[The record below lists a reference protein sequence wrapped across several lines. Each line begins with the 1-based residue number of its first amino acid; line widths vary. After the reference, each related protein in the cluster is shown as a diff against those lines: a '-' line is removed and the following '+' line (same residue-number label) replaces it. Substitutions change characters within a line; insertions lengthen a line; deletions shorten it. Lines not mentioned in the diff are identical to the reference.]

1 MALHEYVDRVARYS
15 MWSKSD
21 ITGRSKP
28 MVTWK
33 KCTRSKR
40 IINLRSQNKS
50 LLLKHLDKFYN
61 KKDIPWINL
70 I

>member
-33 KCTRSKR
+33 KMYKVQK
-40 IINLRSQNKS
+40 NN
-50 LLLKHLDKFYN
+50 
-61 KKDIPWINL
+61 
-70 I
+70 